1 MKKATYYYP
10 LLDDSLKLTAEE
22 MIEYLL
28 NENIK
33 IVHENDYLASILD
46 EIKDITKQFKTRT
59 LP

>member
-1 MKKATYYYP
+1 MKEATYYYP

-33 IVHENDYLASILD
+33 IVHENDYLASILY
-46 EIKDITKQFKTRT
+46 
-59 LP
+59 